1 MEKQNRMYEPTSENK
16 DQPEREANE
25 AIHEG
30 LMEPEQG
37 LSKDLE
43 ALREDLREANF

>member
-1 MEKQNRMYEPTSENK
+1 MEKQNSNEPARENK

-25 AIHEG
+25 AIHAG

-37 LSKDLE
+37 LSKDL
-43 ALREDLREANF
+43 REANF

>member
-1 MEKQNRMYEPTSENK
+1 MEKQNRMNEPTSENK
-16 DQPEREANE
+16 DLPEREANE
-25 AIHEG
+25 ATHAG

-43 ALREDLREANF
+43 ALRKDLREADF

>member
-1 MEKQNRMYEPTSENK
+1 MMEKQNRRNEPTNENK

-25 AIHEG
+25 ALHAG

-37 LSKDLE
+37 LSKDLKGP
-43 ALREDLREANF
+43 A